1 MVTESDIEEFGRK
14 VQRAQYEL
22 EQIRGT
28 GFSGHIRVEVD
39 AAGKLLSVRSS
50 DAADIMEAYQRA
62 VSEAET
68 QAREVSQEV
77 LTDPL
82 AASVRGLLEAH
93 NAQLE
98 ADRRAEEDKDAK
110 AWDSFRDDPLGW
122 RR

>member
-1 MVTESDIEEFGRK
+1 MTESDVEEFGRK
-14 VQRAQYEL
+14 AQRAQYEL

-28 GFSGHIRVEVD
+28 GFSGHIKVEVD

-50 DAADIMEAYQRA
+50 DGADIMEAYQQA
-62 VSEAET
+62 IVEAEA

-82 AASVRGLLEAH
+82 AASVRGLLQAH

-98 ADRRAEEDKDAK
+98 ADRRTNEEKDSK

>member
-1 MVTESDIEEFGRK
+1 MTESDIEEFGRK

-28 GFSGHIRVEVD
+28 GFSGHIKVEVD
-39 AAGKLLSVRSS
+39 AAGKLLSVRSPDS
-50 DAADIMEAYQRA
+50 ASIMEAYRQA
-62 VSEAET
+62 VSEAEAKA
-68 QAREVSQEV
+68 QEVSQEV

-82 AASVRGLLEAH
+82 AASVRGLLGVH

-98 ADRRAEEDKDAK
+98 ADRRAKEDKDAK

>member
-1 MVTESDIEEFGRK
+1 VTESDIEEFGRK